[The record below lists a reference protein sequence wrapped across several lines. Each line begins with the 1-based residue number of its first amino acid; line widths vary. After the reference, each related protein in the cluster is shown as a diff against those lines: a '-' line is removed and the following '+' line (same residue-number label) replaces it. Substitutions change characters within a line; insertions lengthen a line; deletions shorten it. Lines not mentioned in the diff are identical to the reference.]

1 MPQQLLFEGALYSME
16 DPVALCKQLRV
27 SRIEL
32 MRSCIHNID
41 APVLFGIRNVAVV
54 GGPMGKGE
62 AVLLVGEYGIFDK
75 TLADLEAKR
84 YRGKPTR

>member
-16 DPVALCKQLRV
+16 DPVALCKQLCV

-41 APVLFGIRNVAVV
+41 APVLFGIRNMSVI

-62 AVLLVGEYGIFDK
+62 AVLLVGEYGVFDK
-75 TLADLEAKR
+75 TLESLRTKS
-84 YRGKPTR
+84 YMKKP